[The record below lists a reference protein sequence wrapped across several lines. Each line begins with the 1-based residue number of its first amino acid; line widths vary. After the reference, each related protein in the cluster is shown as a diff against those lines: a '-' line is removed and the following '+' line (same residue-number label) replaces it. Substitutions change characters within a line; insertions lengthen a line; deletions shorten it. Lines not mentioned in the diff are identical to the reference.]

1 MLKNPSEKHI
11 NAFAWEI
18 QIRKQKQWRR
28 VTEEA
33 KWQWCNLSWAP
44 SSVCTLADLL
54 EEALKGKG
62 AQPPFCQWFL
72 SLSLGVG
79 FFILFWL
86 KNRGIS
92 QPGARGRGTLLTWS
106 PLPKGSP
113 LPFVSMASLLP
124 PLCLCFSPRPFSHL
138 LSLTDF
144 SSAQETAWSSAC
156 SESWWY

>member
-62 AQPPFCQWFL
+62 AQPPFCQWSSIFVF
-72 SLSLGVG
+72 GCW
-79 FFILFWL
+79 FFYFILVE
-86 KNRGIS
+86 KSRNKS
-92 QPGARGRGTLLTWS
+92 ARG
-106 PLPKGSP
+106 
-113 LPFVSMASLLP
+113 
-124 PLCLCFSPRPFSHL
+124 PRQRDSSHMV
-138 LSLTDF
+138 
-144 SSAQETAWSSAC
+144 SSAQRFSFALRVHGLTPPPALSLLLST
-156 SESWWY
+156 SLLTSLIFDRLQ